1 PPSELIEEEPHRVS
15 ARASAAG
22 ARRRRAAA
30 EPIVEEP
37 STGRGAAGA
46 AGAAACCGIAVLH
59 GAGRSRCPTDTRA
72 CTAYGRISAAGG
84 APAGITGSPRPSA
97 DIRESVDR
105 SSLRWH
111 ARQGRE
117 RTGPPGPGGPTRR
130 PPHTPL
136 GRASM
141 TMTRRTLAVL
151 TAGAVP
157 ALGLAAAAQA
167 VPP

>member
-1 PPSELIEEEPHRVS
+1 
-15 ARASAAG
+15 
-22 ARRRRAAA
+22 
-30 EPIVEEP
+30 
-37 STGRGAAGA
+37 
-46 AGAAACCGIAVLH
+46 
-59 GAGRSRCPTDTRA
+59 
-72 CTAYGRISAAGG
+72 

-167 VPP
+167 APPGGSGGGDGGSPGPTSAEAALALSRVRASADVLMADYDQEKAWFPSSWWNSAVALQTI